1 MALKSLSEALGMLVK
16 KPLVWMPG
24 IFTAFGI
31 LFTYYVYTL
40 FGIGAAFPVGVTL
53 LVILPAFLAGTY
65 GIIIGNKST
74 AGDFR
79 KYAIYGYIRCLIP
92 NLFIVMLGWLLSN
105 ALTYLLLII
114 GVSTEMAI
122 YFSFFVII
130 PLVFFCYFADI
141 TAIVNNLPVFQAIK
155 DSAVRVTSG
164 SISSTAFYL
173 FNVTIFFVMSFVFSG
188 IWSLM
193 ASDALLPIL
202 EMGEAELLTLSETEL
217 LALFA
222 APEII
227 SSGVISLAICAFIFV
242 PLFVSYKAC
251 FFKRLL
257 VNQPPQEAQTQH
269 QGSYDAKGRW
279 YKYS

>member
-257 VNQPPQEAQTQH
+257 VNQPPQETQTQH

>member
-92 NLFIVMLGWLLSN
+92 NLVIVMLGWLLSN

-173 FNVTIFFVMSFVFSG
+173 FNVTIFFAMSFVFSG

-217 LALFA
+217 LALFT

-251 FFKRLL
+251 FFKQLL